1 MLKRFVFNT
10 GVKPE
15 NIHRPLG
22 EYETM
27 ELGTLGIEFYCEDVS
42 DSAIFNFASPY
53 GDLQHEGVP
62 FEIVK
67 GGLCSKYTYFL
78 NTKKEELCK

>member
-27 ELGTLGIEFYCEDVS
+27 ELGTLGIEFYCEDVP
-42 DSAIFNFASPY
+42 DGAIFNFASPY

-62 FEIVK
+62 FKIVK
-67 GGLCSKYTYFL
+67 GGLCSKYAYFL
-78 NTKKEELCK
+78 NVKKED

>member
-15 NIHRPLG
+15 NIPRPLG

-27 ELGTLGIEFYCEDVS
+27 ELGTLGIEFYCEDVP

-67 GGLCSKYTYFL
+67 GGLCSKYAYFL